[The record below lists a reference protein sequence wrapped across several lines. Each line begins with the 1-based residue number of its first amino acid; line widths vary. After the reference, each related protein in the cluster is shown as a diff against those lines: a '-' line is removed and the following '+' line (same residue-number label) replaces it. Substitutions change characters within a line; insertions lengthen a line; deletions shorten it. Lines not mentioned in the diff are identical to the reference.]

1 VTLCGRNAVQV
12 NGRPLDLGELRER
25 LAAVAEVRANE
36 FVVRLAVPP
45 YELTIF
51 ADGRA
56 IVKGTADAGVARGLY
71 TRYVG

>member
-1 VTLCGRNAVQV
+1 
-12 NGRPLDLGELRER
+12 
-25 LAAVAEVRANE
+25 VR
-36 FVVRLAVPP
+36 FAVPP

-56 IVKGTADAGVARGLY
+56 IVKGTADPGVARGLY